1 MAPEPLIQWCRL
13 YPVKKQ
19 DRVWGRLCG
28 HEGVNDAFWS
38 DQSWV
43 QCWHYVVIT
52 ELIRLNTFGACTLR
66 MSPLRSL
73 VIFLVMGAWKGCLVR
88 VLSSLMNDDEGQR
101 RLATLLYES
110 APEPDWFVDTHDF
123 GRHHTIKRERTG
135 SPIGESWKEIH
146 LGPWLLCEVQVPVWS
161 AKLHRYFT
169 EVPRPYC
176 NTYLIYQY
184 IFAYQ
189 KYNKINHDPYPIYS
203 DTLSILHRM
212 RIRRRKRI
220 F

>member
-1 MAPEPLIQWCRL
+1 MHMAPEPLIQWCRL

-73 VIFLVMGAWKGCLVR
+73 VIFLDGGLKRLFGSCLIVA
-88 VLSSLMNDDEGQR
+88 DEWWWG
-101 RLATLLYES
+101 TTS
-110 APEPDWFVDTHDF
+110 P
-123 GRHHTIKRERTG
+123 RHSPLREC
-135 SPIGESWKEIH
+135 SWAGLICWY
-146 LGPWLLCEVQVPVWS
+146 PWLWQASHYKKGTNRIADWRILERNP
-161 AKLHRYFT
+161 FG
-169 EVPRPYC
+169 
-176 NTYLIYQY
+176 
-184 IFAYQ
+184 
-189 KYNKINHDPYPIYS
+189 
-203 DTLSILHRM
+203 TLTPLWGASSCMIG
-212 RIRRRKRI
+212 
-220 F
+220 